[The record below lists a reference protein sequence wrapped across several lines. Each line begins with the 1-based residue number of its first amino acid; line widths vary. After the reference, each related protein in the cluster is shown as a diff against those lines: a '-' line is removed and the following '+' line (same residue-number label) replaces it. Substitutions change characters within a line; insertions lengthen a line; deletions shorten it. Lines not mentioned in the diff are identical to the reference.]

1 MSKKNKNRFNVVY
14 STNPDFNFEEEI
26 QEERDT
32 LPPNQQLLY
41 VSLDR
46 KNRGGKE
53 VTLIQGFVG
62 SDEDL
67 KSLSKILKNKF
78 GVGGSAK
85 NSEILIQG
93 NFVKKAIPILSEMG
107 YRVKQK
113 GGA

>member
-1 MSKKNKNRFNVVY
+1 MSKKNKKRFNVVY
-14 STNPDFNFEEEI
+14 STDPDFNFEEEN
-26 QEERDT
+26 QEERQT

-62 SDEDL
+62 SDDDL
-67 KSLSKILKNKF
+67 KALSKHLKSKC
-78 GVGGSAK
+78 GVGGTAK
-85 NSEILIQG
+85 NGEILIQG
-93 NFVKKAIPILSEMG
+93 SFVKKIMEILAHQG
-107 YRVKQK
+107 YKNKQK

>member
-1 MSKKNKNRFNVVY
+1 VVY
-14 STNPDFNFEEEI
+14 STDPDFNFEEEN
-26 QEERDT
+26 QEERET

-62 SDEDL
+62 SDDDL
-67 KSLSKILKNKF
+67 KALSKHLKSKC
-78 GVGGSAK
+78 GVGGTAK
-85 NSEILIQG
+85 NGEILIQG
-93 NFVKKAIPILSEMG
+93 SFVKKIMEILAHQG
-107 YRVKQK
+107 YKNKQK

>member
-1 MSKKNKNRFNVVY
+1 MSKKNKKRINVVY
-14 STNPDFNFEEEI
+14 STNPDFEFQDEQNEEHE
-26 QEERDT
+26 T
-32 LPPNQQLLY
+32 LPPNQQCLY

-53 VTLIQGFVG
+53 VTLIEEFIGTE
-62 SDEDL
+62 DDL
-67 KSLSKILKNKF
+67 KDLSKILKNRF
-78 GVGGSAK
+78 GVGGSVK

-93 NFVKKAIPILSEMG
+93 NFVKKAIQMLTGMG